1 MSIIVIE
8 IVVAVIIAAVI
19 GAGLGYT
26 MRKRTAEA
34 QIGSAEEEAKR
45 IVADAEEKGET
56 KKKEALLEAKEEIH
70 RQRQELDR
78 ETKERR
84 SELQRQERRVVQK
97 EENLDRKLDSLEKKE
112 DSLNRK
118 EARIDKTQQAIDEII
133 NGNFAPEITK
143 FKDVAQA
150 FEMYKEISAVVSS
163 DDQGFDIF
171 KTADGENWEVVTRDG
186 FGDKYNYGALRFLT
200 TEEGM
205 YITTGNPFFGGQL
218 YLLSNDKA
226 QPGKTVLLGDVNGD
240 GEVSVFDAIAMQKY
254 LADKPVAV
262 FIEEAADVNGD
273 GVIDTN
279 DAIQIQK
286 YTSGKT
292 VKYPIGEPING

>member
-1 MSIIVIE
+1 MVT
-8 IVVAVIIAAVI
+8 AAVQNMKEHPE
-19 GAGLGYT
+19 AFNLSDEELASLSET
-26 MRKRTAEA
+26 FAEL
-34 QIGSAEEEAKR
+34 K
-45 IVADAEEKGET
+45 
-56 KKKEALLEAKEEIH
+56 
-70 RQRQELDR
+70 
-78 ETKERR
+78 
-84 SELQRQERRVVQK
+84 
-97 EENLDRKLDSLEKKE
+97 
-112 DSLNRK
+112 
-118 EARIDKTQQAIDEII
+118 QAIDEIV

-286 YTSGKT
+286 YTSGKP
-292 VKYPIGEPING
+292 VKYSIGEPING

>member
-1 MSIIVIE
+1 MAKKLKILSAALMAG
-8 IVVAVIIAAVI
+8 AVIVPVAYVHASNVEITVNVAAV
-19 GAGLGYT
+19 
-26 MRKRTAEA
+26 AEIA
-34 QIGSAEEEAKR
+34 R
-45 IVADAEEKGET
+45 VEEKPTDLGG
-56 KKKEALLEAKEEIH
+56 KEY
-70 RQRQELDR
+70 
-78 ETKERR
+78 
-84 SELQRQERRVVQK
+84 VVTV
-97 EENLDRKLDSLEKKE
+97 
-112 DSLNRK
+112 
-118 EARIDKTQQAIDEII
+118 KTNSIKGYDLYA
-133 NGNFAPEITK
+133 
-143 FKDVAQA
+143 
-150 FEMYKEISAVVSS
+150 S
-163 DDQGFDIF
+163 
-171 KTADGENWEVVTRDG
+171 ADGENWEVVTRDG